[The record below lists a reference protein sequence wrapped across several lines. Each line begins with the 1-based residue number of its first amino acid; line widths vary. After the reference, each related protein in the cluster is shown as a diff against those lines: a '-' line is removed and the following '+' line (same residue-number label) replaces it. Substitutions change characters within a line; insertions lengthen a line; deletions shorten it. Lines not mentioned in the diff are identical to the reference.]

1 MYLQNSLLIMKNLT
15 CFFRK
20 WLLFV
25 SDSAFF
31 GIKVWKVRKIVL
43 FLHKKQI
50 KIKDYE
56 KKRIADWSPADGF
69 HVYDGADQGWR
80 HQ

>member
-43 FLHKKQI
+43 FLHKETNK
-50 KIKDYE
+50 Y
-56 KKRIADWSPADGF
+56 R
-69 HVYDGADQGWR
+69 R
-80 HQ
+80 L

>member
-43 FLHKKQI
+43 FLHKETNKYNKYILQ
-50 KIKDYE
+50 
-56 KKRIADWSPADGF
+56 
-69 HVYDGADQGWR
+69 
-80 HQ
+80 